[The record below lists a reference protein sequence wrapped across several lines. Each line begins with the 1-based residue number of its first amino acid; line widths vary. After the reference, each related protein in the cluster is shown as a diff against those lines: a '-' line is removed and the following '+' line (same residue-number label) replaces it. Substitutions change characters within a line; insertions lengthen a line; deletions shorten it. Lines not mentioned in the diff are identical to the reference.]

1 MNIEYVKIKE
11 LQGYEFNTRT
21 HSDSQVNQLAASIG
35 EFGFT
40 NPLLIDGERQI
51 IAGHGRFAAAT
62 KLQMDEV
69 PCIVLDH
76 LSEAQRRA
84 YVIADNK
91 LALNAGWDED
101 LLKLE
106 LSALDKIGFD
116 LSVVG
121 FDEDELSGLVI
132 DEDIAGGLTDED
144 DVPEVAEIPISKQG
158 DIWLLGEHRVM
169 CGDSTNGGDVAL
181 LMNGQMAQ
189 LLHADPPYGMG
200 KEGDGVANDNLYREK
215 LDEFQM
221 DWWKAF
227 RPAVEDNGSA
237 YIWGNPEDL
246 WRLWYEGG
254 LKNSERFTMRNEI
267 VWEKEGGQGIGSD
280 GFRSYPPVT
289 ERCLFF
295 MLGEQGFNNNSDN
308 YWDGWDSIRNYLV
321 NEKKKS
327 GLTNDQ
333 IKAVTNT
340 AHTHYWTTSQW
351 AFPTEQHYKAI
362 QRQANGDAFK
372 REYDDLKR
380 EFYGTRAYF
389 DNAHDEMRDVWKVNR
404 VHGNDR
410 HGHATPK
417 PVEMMERVMKSSLPK
432 DGLCIEPFGGSGSTL
447 IGAEKTNRKCYTM
460 ELQGQYVDVI
470 VKRWQDYTGK
480 KAIHAESGDEFVE
493 VDNGKI

>member
-181 LMNGQMAQ
+181 LMNGEKADMVFT
-189 LLHADPPYGMG
+189 DPPYGIEY
-200 KEGDGVANDNLYREK
+200 KSNWSKKFDVIKNDDDFLDIRPI
-215 LDEFQM
+215 LDEFC
-221 DWWKAF
+221 K
-227 RPAVEDNGSA
+227 PICPI
-237 YIWGNPEDL
+237 YIWTSHQVFHIWREMFSDL
-246 WRLWYEGG
+246 YKSTIIWYKKFGG
-254 LKNSERFTMRNEI
+254 MGDLKAEYGHNYEMCLYLTKNRVEFVSDRPKA
-267 VWEKEGGQGIGSD
+267 VWEIGG
-280 GFRSYPPVT
+280 
-289 ERCLFF
+289 
-295 MLGEQGFNNNSDN
+295 
-308 YWDGWDSIRNYLV
+308 DS
-321 NEKKKS
+321 
-327 GLTNDQ
+327 
-333 IKAVTNT
+333 
-340 AHTHYWTTSQW
+340 
-351 AFPTEQHYKAI
+351 PTKYQHPT
-362 QRQANGDAFK
+362 Q
-372 REYDDLKR
+372 
-380 EFYGTRAYF
+380 
-389 DNAHDEMRDVWKVNR
+389 
-404 VHGNDR
+404 
-410 HGHATPK
+410 K
-417 PVEMMERVMKSSLPK
+417 PVELSTNALSHHNSKNIL
-432 DGLCIEPFGGSGSTL
+432 DLFLGSGSTL
-447 IGAEKTNRKCYTM
+447 IAAEKKNRKCYGM
-460 ELQGQYVDVI
+460 ELDPKYIDVI
-470 VKRWQDYTGK
+470 IKRWQDYTGK